1 MSDSERSFEVAVVG
15 GGVVGSAIAYGMA
28 KRGARVIVLDEGDRA
43 WRASR
48 VNFGLVW
55 LQTKGNGLPAYG
67 RWTRRA
73 TVLWPGLAAELLERT
88 GVDVE
93 LELNGG
99 LKFCLSDKE
108 FAERAAVVERM
119 AAAVGPGVYDTRM
132 VDARELADLVP
143 GVRFGADV
151 QGASFC
157 PHEGAVS
164 PLRLMRALHAGLQ
177 SWGGRFLP
185 GTRVENVTRDG
196 SGYRIDCGDTV
207 YRADRMVLAAGHGT
221 PRLAGLLGLPA
232 PIRAQRGQ
240 ILVTERLAPFL
251 TLPASGLR
259 QMREGTVLLGATR
272 ENVGFDD
279 ATTVQGEAGLAARAV
294 RTVPA
299 LEGIPVVRA
308 WAGLRVL
315 TPDSFPVYEQS
326 QTHPGTFVAL
336 CHSGVTLASIH
347 AADVAEAFL
356 APQLSEA
363 LHPFHSRRFDV
374 QKTG

>member
-1 MSDSERSFEVAVVG
+1 
-15 GGVVGSAIAYGMA
+15 
-28 KRGARVIVLDEGDRA
+28 
-43 WRASR
+43 
-48 VNFGLVW
+48 
-55 LQTKGNGLPAYG
+55 
-67 RWTRRA
+67 
-73 TVLWPGLAAELLERT
+73 
-88 GVDVE
+88 
-93 LELNGG
+93 
-99 LKFCLSDKE
+99 
-108 FAERAAVVERM
+108 
-119 AAAVGPGVYDTRM
+119 
-132 VDARELADLVP
+132 
-143 GVRFGADV
+143 
-151 QGASFC
+151 
-157 PHEGAVS
+157 
-164 PLRLMRALHAGLQ
+164 
-177 SWGGRFLP
+177 
-185 GTRVENVTRDG
+185 
-196 SGYRIDCGDTV
+196 
-207 YRADRMVLAAGHGT
+207 
-221 PRLAGLLGLPA
+221 LLGLPA